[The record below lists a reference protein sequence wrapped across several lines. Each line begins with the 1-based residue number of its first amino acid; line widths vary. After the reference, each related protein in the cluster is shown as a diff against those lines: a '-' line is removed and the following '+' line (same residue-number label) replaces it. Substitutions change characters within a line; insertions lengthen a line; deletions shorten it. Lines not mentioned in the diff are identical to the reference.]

1 MRLTRLQQ
9 EILKSHIGP
18 FFFCFFTVMFILL
31 MQFLILHIDK
41 LVGKGLALGIIIEL
55 ILTNLAYMVVL
66 AVPMSVLVAS
76 LIAFGRFSEWN
87 ELSAVKAAGVNPI
100 RLMTPVLL
108 TATLLFAALSY
119 FSNNIL
125 PESNHRARS
134 LFIDIR
140 MQKPAF
146 DLEPGTF
153 YTGIEGNTFLVD
165 QVESESDTLRNLTL
179 FRDEEGERG
188 RATIRAR
195 TGWLESPNPALL
207 TLWLEDGYL
216 LQYPPGSAPNPDRV
230 ERFRFARHR
239 ITFDLSELS
248 FARTNPEQRNRN
260 DRTMSSR
267 AMLAVVDTLK
277 MEKQREM
284 ETYLN
289 RTGEQLTEDRSVHDA
304 GSAGMGQVI
313 PQEGAENSYTSRYR
327 ILNSIESDDL
337 TARITSQAVANIG
350 SWRSELENLQQNLIW
365 RDQRMA
371 EYLVEVHKKFSIPFA
386 CILFVFLGAP
396 IGMLTRKGNIGVAAL
411 ISATL
416 LTLYFLAIIQGEKWA
431 DRLVIPPWAGMW
443 GINVLMGMAGIALTL
458 KVSSEF
464 RWRRWLPWSRI
475 PNPGREVNAP

>member
-9 EILKSHIGP
+9 EILKGHLGP
-18 FFFCFFTVMFILL
+18 FLFCFFTVMFILL

-41 LVGKGLALGIIIEL
+41 LVGKGLALGIVIEL

-100 RLMTPVLL
+100 RLMTPVMVVAL
-108 TATLLFAALSY
+108 LLFLGLSY

-165 QVESESDTLRNLTL
+165 QIDHDSDTLRNITL
-179 FRDEEGERG
+179 FREEEGERG
-188 RATIRAR
+188 RATIQAR
-195 TGWLESPNPALL
+195 TGWLESPNPAIL
-207 TLWLEDGYL
+207 TLWLEDGHL

-230 ERFRFARHR
+230 ERFRFERHR
-239 ITFDLSELS
+239 ISFDLSELS
-248 FARTNPEQRNRN
+248 FSRTNPEQRNRN

-267 AMLAVVDTLK
+267 AMLAVVDTLR
-277 MEKQREM
+277 MEKEREL
-284 ETYLN
+284 ETYLT
-289 RTGEQLTEDRSVHDA
+289 RTGNQLTEERSVNDT

-313 PQEGAENSYTSRYR
+313 AVEGAENSYTSRYR
-327 ILNSIESDDL
+327 ILNTIESDEL
-337 TARITSQAVANIG
+337 KARIASQAVANIG
-350 SWRSELENLQQNLIW
+350 SWRSEMENLQQNLRW

-443 GINVLMGMAGIALTL
+443 GINILMALAGAALTL
-458 KVSSEF
+458 RVSSEG
-464 RWRRWLPWSRI
+464 RWRRWLPWTHL
-475 PNPGREVNAP
+475 PNPGQEVHTP